1 MKLISRVDWEKNRRE
16 PYQKYKDYEE
26 ICLSAVEGIPVG
38 IELIKSPSN
47 NIPENYFYTALM
59 RASRR
64 IAMFSSEYNIYSYSA
79 GLTVE
84 ELADFFPKVVEYW
97 QLYAKHHINF
107 HQSSECDGHLVP
119 HLELV
124 TDEYWEAL
132 QLVCFSILFAQPE
145 HLKII
150 MELLAYENDEQD
162 ALLDKLVSPWLPDR
176 EISEVYLR
184 QLPYRKLEKVF
195 TADEVDRPALM
206 SAYMDEWY
214 GASKREPYHDRH
226 KSSQFP
232 GYWSLEAAAITVIL
246 RIDDSS
252 YRDKPYYPKDLV
264 DYARSQYMVLD
275 EHGNIEEEA
284 NRLRCE
290 AGQYCPQ
297 SGEWYSPANG
307 MKKRH
312 FNQGEIMPE
321 IKDNSW
327 GETIWYLDLENE

>member
-1 MKLISRVDWEKNRRE
+1 MISLLNEKDWKNLRRE
-16 PYQKYKDYEE
+16 PYQKYKDYEYTVSQALE
-26 ICLSAVEGIPVG
+26 SVQTIGERLDDKEFLKDKPKGAIYLSSNHFFEASL
-38 IELIKSPSN
+38 ELI
-47 NIPENYFYTALM
+47 F
-59 RASRR
+59 
-64 IAMFSSEYNIYSYSA
+64 FSYSA
-79 GLTVE
+79 GVSVKK
-84 ELADFFPKVVEYW
+84 LAEYFPNVI
-97 QLYAKHHINF
+97 YALKKAEFYHLDF

-150 MELLAYENDEQD
+150 MEILAYENDEQD

-195 TADEVDRPALM
+195 TADEADRPALM

-264 DYARSQYMVLD
+264 DYARSQYTVLD
-275 EHGNIEEEA
+275 EHGNIEGEA

-290 AGQYCPQ
+290 AGEPCPQ
-297 SGEWYSPANG
+297 SGEWYSPAND
-307 MKKRH
+307 MQKRH

-327 GETIWYLDLENE
+327 GETIWYLDLEN

>member
-1 MKLISRVDWEKNRRE
+1 MLKVLNKSEWDIVKRE
-16 PYQKYKDYEE
+16 PYQKFSDYQKRLDFNLKNIQIGLNNLENDSDNGPDDYNVGLMNASNA
-26 ICLSAVEGIPVG
+26 IAQLS
-38 IELIKSPSN
+38 LKSV
-47 NIPENYFYTALM
+47 F
-59 RASRR
+59 
-64 IAMFSSEYNIYSYSA
+64 FSYSA

-84 ELADFFPKVVEYW
+84 ELAHFFPKVVKYW

-107 HQSSECDGHLVP
+107 HQSSECDGYLVP
-119 HLELV
+119 HLELI
-124 TDEYWEAL
+124 TSEYWEAL

-195 TADEVDRPALM
+195 MADEADRPALM
-206 SAYMDEWY
+206 TVYMDEWY
-214 GASKREPYHDRH
+214 GASKREPYYGRH

-252 YRDKPYYPKDLV
+252 YRDKLYYPKDLV
-264 DYARSQYMVLD
+264 DYARSKYMVLD
-275 EHGNIEEEA
+275 KHGNIEREA
-284 NRLRCE
+284 NR
-290 AGQYCPQ
+290 
-297 SGEWYSPANG
+297 
-307 MKKRH
+307 
-312 FNQGEIMPE
+312 
-321 IKDNSW
+321 
-327 GETIWYLDLENE
+327 

>member
-1 MKLISRVDWEKNRRE
+1 LKLYV
-16 PYQKYKDYEE
+16 
-26 ICLSAVEGIPVG
+26 
-38 IELIKSPSN
+38 
-47 NIPENYFYTALM
+47 
-59 RASRR
+59 
-64 IAMFSSEYNIYSYSA
+64 
-79 GLTVE
+79 
-84 ELADFFPKVVEYW
+84 
-97 QLYAKHHINF
+97 KHHINF
-107 HQSSECDGHLVP
+107 HQSSESDGHLVP

-145 HLKII
+145 HLKTI
-150 MELLAYENDEQD
+150 MEILAYENDEQD

-176 EISEVYLR
+176 EISGVYLR

-195 TADEVDRPALM
+195 TADEADRPVLM

-226 KSSQFP
+226 KSSFFP
-232 GYWSLEAAAITVIL
+232 GYWSLEAAAMTVIL

-275 EHGNIEEEA
+275 EHGNIEGEA

-290 AGQYCPQ
+290 AGEPCPQ
-297 SGEWYSPANG
+297 SGEWYSPAND
-307 MKKRH
+307 MQKRH

>member
-1 MKLISRVDWEKNRRE
+1 MITLLNEKEWKNLRRE
-16 PYQKYKDYEE
+16 PYQKFSDYQKRLDFNLKNIQIGLNNLENDSDHGPDDYYVGLMNASNA
-26 ICLSAVEGIPVG
+26 IAQLS
-38 IELIKSPSN
+38 LKSV
-47 NIPENYFYTALM
+47 F
-59 RASRR
+59 
-64 IAMFSSEYNIYSYSA
+64 FSYSA

-107 HQSSECDGHLVP
+107 LQSSECDGHLVP

-132 QLVCFSILFAQPE
+132 QLVCFSILFAQSE

-150 MELLAYENDEQD
+150 MEILAYENDEQD

-176 EISEVYLR
+176 EISGVYLR

-195 TADEVDRPALM
+195 TADEADRPALM

-226 KSSQFP
+226 KSSFFP

-252 YRDKPYYPKDLV
+252 YRDKPYYPQDLV
-264 DYARSQYMVLD
+264 DYARSKYMVLD
-275 EHGNIEEEA
+275 EHGNIEGEA

-290 AGQYCPQ
+290 AGQPCPH
-297 SGEWYSPANG
+297 SGEWYSPAND
-307 MKKRH
+307 MQKRH

-321 IKDNSW
+321 IKENTW
-327 GETIWYLDLENE
+327 GETIWYLDLEN

>member
-1 MKLISRVDWEKNRRE
+1 MITLLNEKDWKNLRRE
-16 PYQKYKDYEE
+16 PYQKFSDYQKRLDFNLKNIQIGLNNLENDSAHGPDDYYVGLMNASNA
-26 ICLSAVEGIPVG
+26 IAQLS
-38 IELIKSPSN
+38 LKSV
-47 NIPENYFYTALM
+47 F
-59 RASRR
+59 
-64 IAMFSSEYNIYSYSA
+64 YSYSA

-107 HQSSECDGHLVP
+107 HQCSECDGHLVP

-145 HLKII
+145 HLKTI
-150 MELLAYENDEQD
+150 MEILAYENDEQD

-195 TADEVDRPALM
+195 TADEADRPALM
-206 SAYMDEWY
+206 SVYMDEWY
-214 GASKREPYHDRH
+214 GASKREPYYDRH

-264 DYARSQYMVLD
+264 DYARSKY
-275 EHGNIEEEA
+275 GA
-284 NRLRCE
+284 
-290 AGQYCPQ
+290 
-297 SGEWYSPANG
+297 
-307 MKKRH
+307 
-312 FNQGEIMPE
+312 
-321 IKDNSW
+321 
-327 GETIWYLDLENE
+327 

>member
-1 MKLISRVDWEKNRRE
+1 MRR
-16 PYQKYKDYEE
+16 PQK
-26 ICLSAVEGIPVG
+26 C
-38 IELIKSPSN
+38 
-47 NIPENYFYTALM
+47 F
-59 RASRR
+59 
-64 IAMFSSEYNIYSYSA
+64 FSYSA

-119 HLELV
+119 HLELI
-124 TDEYWEAL
+124 TSEYWEAL

-145 HLKII
+145 HLKTI
-150 MELLAYENDEQD
+150 MEILAYENDEQD

-195 TADEVDRPALM
+195 TADEAHRPALM

-275 EHGNIEEEA
+275 EHGNIEGEA

-290 AGQYCPQ
+290 AGQSCPQ
-297 SGEWYSPANG
+297 SGEWYSPAND
-307 MKKRH
+307 MQKRY

-327 GETIWYLDLENE
+327 GETIWYLDLEN

>member
-1 MKLISRVDWEKNRRE
+1 MITLLNEKDWKNLRRE
-16 PYQKYKDYEE
+16 PYQKLSDYQKRLDFNLKNIQIGLNNLENDSDHGPDDYYVGLMNASNA
-26 ICLSAVEGIPVG
+26 IAQLS
-38 IELIKSPSN
+38 LKSV
-47 NIPENYFYTALM
+47 F
-59 RASRR
+59 
-64 IAMFSSEYNIYSYSA
+64 FSYSA

-107 HQSSECDGHLVP
+107 HQSSESDGHLVP

-145 HLKII
+145 HLKTI
-150 MELLAYENDEQD
+150 MEILAYENDEQD

-195 TADEVDRPALM
+195 TADEADRPALM

-275 EHGNIEEEA
+275 EHGNIEGEA

-290 AGQYCPQ
+290 AGEPCPQ
-297 SGEWYSPANG
+297 SGEWYSPAND
-307 MKKRH
+307 MQKRH

>member
-1 MKLISRVDWEKNRRE
+1 MITLLNEKDWKNLRRE
-16 PYQKYKDYEE
+16 PYQKFSDYQKRLDFNLKNIQIGLNNLENDSDHGPDDYYVGLMNASNA
-26 ICLSAVEGIPVG
+26 IAQLS
-38 IELIKSPSN
+38 LKSV
-47 NIPENYFYTALM
+47 F
-59 RASRR
+59 
-64 IAMFSSEYNIYSYSA
+64 FSYSA

-107 HQSSECDGHLVP
+107 HQSSESDGHLVP

-145 HLKII
+145 HLKTI
-150 MELLAYENDEQD
+150 MEILAYENDEQD

-195 TADEVDRPALM
+195 TADEADRPALM

-275 EHGNIEEEA
+275 EHGNIEGEA

-290 AGQYCPQ
+290 AGQSCPQ
-297 SGEWYSPANG
+297 SGEWYSPANN
-307 MKKRH
+307 MQKRY

-327 GETIWYLDLENE
+327 GETIWYLDLEN

>member
-1 MKLISRVDWEKNRRE
+1 MLKVLNKSEWDIVKRE
-16 PYQKYKDYEE
+16 PYQKFSDYQKRLDFNLKNIQIGLNNLENDFDHGPDDYYVGLMNASNA
-26 ICLSAVEGIPVG
+26 IAQLS
-38 IELIKSPSN
+38 LKSV
-47 NIPENYFYTALM
+47 F
-59 RASRR
+59 
-64 IAMFSSEYNIYSYSA
+64 FSYSA

-145 HLKII
+145 HLQII
-150 MELLAYENDEQD
+150 IELLAYENDEQD

-195 TADEVDRPALM
+195 TADEADRPALM

-264 DYARSQYMVLD
+264 DYARSKYMVLD
-275 EHGNIEEEA
+275 EHGVIEGEA

-290 AGQYCPQ
+290 AGQPCPQ
-297 SGEWYSPANG
+297 SGEWYSPAND
-307 MKKRH
+307 MQKRH

-321 IKDNSW
+321 IKDNTW
-327 GETIWYLDLENE
+327 GETIWYLDIENP

>member
-107 HQSSECDGHLVP
+107 HQSSECDGYLVP

-145 HLKII
+145 NLKTI
-150 MELLAYENDEQD
+150 MEILAYENDEQD

-195 TADEVDRPALM
+195 TADEADRPALM
-206 SAYMDEWY
+206 SVYMDEWY

-264 DYARSQYMVLD
+264 DYARSQYTVLG
-275 EHGNIEEEA
+275 EHGNIEGEA

-290 AGQYCPQ
+290 AGEPCPQ
-297 SGEWYSPANG
+297 SGEWYSPAND
-307 MKKRH
+307 MQKRH

-327 GETIWYLDLENE
+327 GETIWYLDLEN

>member
-107 HQSSECDGHLVP
+107 HQCSECDGHLVP

-275 EHGNIEEEA
+275 EHGNIEGEA

-307 MKKRH
+307 MQKRH

>member
-1 MKLISRVDWEKNRRE
+1 MLKVLNKSEWDIVKRE
-16 PYQKYKDYEE
+16 PYQKFSDYQKRLDFNLKNIQIGLNNLENDSDHGPDDYYVGLMNASNA
-26 ICLSAVEGIPVG
+26 IAQLS
-38 IELIKSPSN
+38 LKSV
-47 NIPENYFYTALM
+47 F
-59 RASRR
+59 
-64 IAMFSSEYNIYSYSA
+64 YSYSA

-176 EISEVYLR
+176 EISEGYLR

-206 SAYMDEWY
+206 STYMDEWY

-232 GYWSLEAAAITVIL
+232 GYWALEAAAITVIL

-275 EHGNIEEEA
+275 EHGNIEGEV

-290 AGQYCPQ
+290 AGQPCPQ
-297 SGEWYSPANG
+297 SGEWYSPAND
-307 MKKRH
+307 MQKRH
-312 FNQGEIMPE
+312 FNQGEMMPE

-327 GETIWYLDLENE
+327 GKTIWYLDLEN